1 MIICGFHN
9 FNTSFRSLPVSDGS
23 SQAPDLVGSSSQ
35 ESYSQPSTSGR
46 SSPPSSTPPPPP
58 PPSPSSPSTS
68 LLFKRLIRPLANLKL
83 AIAELGIIASLS
95 SIGTVIEQNKPEE
108 FYVQFYPSE
117 GPKVLGFVTHDLI
130 NFLQWDHIYTANY
143 FLAILALLAA
153 SLTACTA
160 TTQWPAVKVAQRW
173 RFKNEEKAYKGLDIA
188 RKVPSAR
195 ILDLAQALKAKNY
208 QMFVQDG
215 ALYGFKGLGGKLGPI
230 GVHASM
236 LAVMAGIV
244 VGSVGGFSGS
254 VMIPEGGDSLVA
266 NYLRPFSPLAQLP
279 AGGEAVIKVNDFSI
293 DYRNDG
299 SVRQFLT
306 GVVVED
312 INGNKITE
320 KTMSVNQPLRFGG
333 VTAYQTDWSMAALTI
348 RAPGSP
354 LSPPGGEALKLPM
367 ASLEGKATT
376 SGKLYAA
383 FLPLADPAEA
393 ERQGKAPKGISFLA
407 RDLQSVV
414 IYDSKGTFIGVR
426 RPGSGKPLTV
436 EGVDIVVE
444 RIVAASGMEMK
455 VDPGV
460 PLVYAGFGGMCITT
474 VLSYL
479 SHSQVWAAQIGGDIV
494 VGGKTN
500 RAKIGFQQEF
510 EDLVESLPEA
520 TTQ

>member
-1 MIICGFHN
+1 MI
-9 FNTSFRSLPVSDGS
+9 
-23 SQAPDLVGSSSQ
+23 
-35 ESYSQPSTSGR
+35 ESPTEGNDSQPSTSGR
-46 SSPPSSTPPPPP
+46 SSPRPPSSSPPP
-58 PPSPSSPSTS
+58 PPSNNSRTPSLTI
-68 LLFKRLIRPLANLKL
+68 KRLIRPFANLKL
-83 AIAELGIIASLS
+83 AIAELIVIAALS

-108 FYVQFYPSE
+108 FYIEMYPSE

-130 NFLQWDHIYTANY
+130 GFLQWDHIYTANY

-153 SLTACTA
+153 SLAACTA
-160 TTQWPAVKVAQRW
+160 TTQWPMVKVAQRW
-173 RFKNEEKAYKGLDIA
+173 RFRKDENAYKKLDIA

-215 ALYGFKGLGGKLGPI
+215 ALYGLGGKLGPI

-236 LAVMAGIV
+236 LAVIAGIV
-244 VGSVGGFSGS
+244 LGSVGGFSGS

-266 NYLRPFSPLAQLP
+266 SSLRPFSPLAHLP

-293 DYRNDG
+293 DYRSDG

-312 INGNKITE
+312 LNGNKITE

-348 RAPGSP
+348 RAPNSP
-354 LSPPGGEALKLPM
+354 LSPPGGEAVNLPM
-367 ASLEGKATT
+367 ASLEGKANK

-383 FLPLADPAEA
+383 FLPLADPSEA
-393 ERQGKAPKGISFLA
+393 QREGKAPKGISFLA

-414 IYDSKGTFIGVR
+414 IYDSQGTFIGVR

-444 RIVAASGMEMK
+444 GIIAASGMEMK
-455 VDPGV
+455 VDPGI

-479 SHSQVWAAQIGGDIV
+479 SHSQVWAAQVGGDIV
-494 VGGKTN
+494 VGGRSN
-500 RAKIGFQQEF
+500 RAKFGFQQEL
-510 EDLVESLPEA
+510 EDVVESLPEA
-520 TTQ
+520 S